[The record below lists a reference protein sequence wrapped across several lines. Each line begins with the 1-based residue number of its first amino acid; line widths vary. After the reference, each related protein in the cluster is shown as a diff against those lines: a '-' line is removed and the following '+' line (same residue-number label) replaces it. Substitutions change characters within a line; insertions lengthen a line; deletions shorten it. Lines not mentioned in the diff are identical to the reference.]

1 MWLFE
6 KINKIDKPMANLNKM
21 RRENKLIKLET
32 KMGNNN
38 KHQGNPGNHQVLL
51 GKPIFK

>member
-21 RRENKLIKLET
+21 RRENKQINKT
-32 KMGNNN
+32 GNKNG
-38 KHQGNPGNHQVLL
+38 Q
-51 GKPIFK
+51 